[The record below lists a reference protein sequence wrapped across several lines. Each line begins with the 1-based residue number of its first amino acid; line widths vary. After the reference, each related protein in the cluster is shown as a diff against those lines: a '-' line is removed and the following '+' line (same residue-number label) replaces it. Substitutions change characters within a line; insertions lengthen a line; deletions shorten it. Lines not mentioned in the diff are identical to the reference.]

1 LSYFLLIYLSFLTGF
16 SQPSL
21 VSWCIIYYFTRLG
34 GRNNS
39 LHLKRLPHAETPN
52 RASWKEMVTQHRGI
66 AQDAEWKCTTQLSMM
81 HGSVME
87 HGISGDTPPPLEP
100 VRWPYHEC

>member
-1 LSYFLLIYLSFLTGF
+1 MLIYLSSLIRF

-21 VSWCIIYYFTRLG
+21 VSWCTTYSFTRLG
-34 GRNNS
+34 ERNKS

-52 RASWKEMVTQHRGI
+52 RASWKEMVTQHQGI
-66 AQDAEWKCTTQLSMM
+66 AQDAELKCTTRLSMM

-100 VRWPYHEC
+100 VRLPYHEC